1 MDSDFLQIMFGD
13 GESINAILAIFPSGQ
28 ERILEAAQVAMSHP
42 EQEHF
47 PVVIHGEEPLT
58 LKITL
63 PRAALLS
70 IASQILSPKTTK
82 RIQ

>member
-13 GESINAILAIFPSGQ
+13 GQSINAILAIFPSGQ
-28 ERILEAAQVAMSHP
+28 ERILNAAQEALSHP
-42 EQEHF
+42 DQEHF